1 MSDLEPAY
9 MRQSE
14 FARARGYT
22 PSHVTYLKRRGL
34 LQVVSGY
41 VDVVATDRAVA
52 ASVTATIP
60 QTNGHAEPDGDRR
73 YTRGVTLVEAQA
85 RAAEARAMLTEI
97 KARQLQGQV
106 VERAEVVSL
115 LQTAFTEVRTE
126 LMQLPERIVTQVRDA
141 ADEHTAR
148 QIVDR
153 DVRATLMRCA
163 DRVRKFVQLDQP
175 GI

>member
-1 MSDLEPAY
+1 MEG
-9 MRQSE
+9 E
-14 FARARGYT
+14 
-22 PSHVTYLKRRGL
+22 
-34 LQVVSGY
+34 
-41 VDVVATDRAVA
+41 
-52 ASVTATIP
+52 
-60 QTNGHAEPDGDRR
+60 
-73 YTRGVTLVEAQA
+73 
-85 RAAEARAMLTEI
+85 
-97 KARQLQGQV
+97 V
-106 VERAEVVSL
+106 VECAEVVL
-115 LQTAFTEVRTE
+115 VLQTAFTEVRTE